1 MKATGR
7 GRACEN
13 ENAPSVIRKIHKPG
27 TASDPLRG
35 LFEVEINGGKRVV
48 EYEPDTELRDTEQ
61 IPLLEDGGIDSFIKR
76 EVLPCAPDA

>member
-27 TASDPLRG
+27 TAPDPLRG
-35 LFEVEINGGKRVV
+35 LFEVEINGRKRVV
-48 EYEPDTELRDTEQ
+48 EYEPDTEPTCWRWRRRR
-61 IPLLEDGGIDSFIKR
+61 GVAG
-76 EVLPCAPDA
+76 